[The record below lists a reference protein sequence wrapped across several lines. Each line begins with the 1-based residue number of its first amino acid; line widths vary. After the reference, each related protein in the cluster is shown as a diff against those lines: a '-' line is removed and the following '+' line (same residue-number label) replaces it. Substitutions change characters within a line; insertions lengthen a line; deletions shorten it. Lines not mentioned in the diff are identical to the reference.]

1 MVKTGWQQNCRP
13 VLREENEK
21 ERNDVKNWKNILVV
35 LLIGMMA
42 VLPAQAQK
50 KDEKSIFG
58 PNSAVPV
65 GRPADAIHG
74 KIRRGCAERRDLQD
88 V

>member
-21 ERNDVKNWKNILVV
+21 ERNDVKNWKNILAV

-42 VLPAQAQK
+42 VLPA
-50 KDEKSIFG
+50 
-58 PNSAVPV
+58 
-65 GRPADAIHG
+65 
-74 KIRRGCAERRDLQD
+74 
-88 V
+88 